1 MGGKSWGFLRGAA
14 DRGTC
19 FRGLAPSLQHPHDEG
34 CGSHRAVAPALA
46 ASSSPGSPP
55 GSTRGGCLCPAPLLP
70 PWRGLTTV
78 GLSPSVELLIFSAEM
93 RVSLCMPSRAV
104 CKVRDITNRTR
115 WSKSSSRKTSVILK
129 EIIASLP
136 SRTATAFRFVT
147 QSQMPVFPFYL
158 FSVLSSCMIK

>member
-1 MGGKSWGFLRGAA
+1 MLALAPYGREKLRLPAQSRRQGNVLQ
-14 DRGTC
+14 
-19 FRGLAPSLQHPHDEG
+19 GLAPSLWHPCNEG
-34 CGSHRAVAPALA
+34 CGSHRVAAPALT

-55 GSTRGGCLCPAPLLP
+55 GLTCGDYLCPAPLLP
-70 PWRGLTTV
+70 PWRGPTTV
-78 GLSPSVELLIFSAEM
+78 GLSPSVELLILSADM

-115 WSKSSSRKTSVILK
+115 WSKSSSRKTPVILK

-147 QSQMPVFPFYL
+147 QS
-158 FSVLSSCMIK
+158 